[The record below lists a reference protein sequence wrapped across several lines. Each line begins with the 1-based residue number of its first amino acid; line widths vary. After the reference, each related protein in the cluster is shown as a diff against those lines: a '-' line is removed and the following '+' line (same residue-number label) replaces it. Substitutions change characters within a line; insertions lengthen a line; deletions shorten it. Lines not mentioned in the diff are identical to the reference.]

1 MHAQDVCVFVCAVIV
16 RQAAALSTELEACR
30 VGIEGAG
37 IDSMRL
43 AGMSDFELDELA
55 ASVGGSRLKGELLV
69 QLQRVKDVCE
79 AQMAT
84 MRHFD
89 E

>member
-1 MHAQDVCVFVCAVIV
+1 
-16 RQAAALSTELEACR
+16 
-30 VGIEGAG
+30 
-37 IDSMRL
+37 MRL

-55 ASVGGSRLKGELLV
+55 ACVGGSCLKGELLV
-69 QLQRVKDVCE
+69 QLQRAKEVCE
-79 AQMAT
+79 AQVAT

>member
-1 MHAQDVCVFVCAVIV
+1 VIA
-16 RQAAALSTELEACR
+16 RQAAALPEELDACR
-30 VGIEGAG
+30 AGIEGLK

-55 ASVGGSRLKGELLV
+55 ASVGRSRLKGELLV
-69 QLQRVKDVCE
+69 QLQRAKAVCE